1 MTLYIYATDNM
12 TLVARI
18 NGETERACEKVASE
32 RFGDSDT
39 YGWTYTPA
47 FGTADG
53 VQPGDDV
60 EDIDA

>member
-32 RFGDSDT
+32 CFGDSDT

-47 FGTADG
+47 FGAAGG